1 MADHHSPPTPLK
13 PAQDSDMDAEV
24 PLEKPKV
31 DQPAPTPPPN
41 GGLVAWLQVLGAFFL
56 MFNTW
61 GLSNTFGIF
70 QAEYST
76 SFLSDSES
84 AISWIGSLQG
94 FLMLIVC
101 VVCGSLL
108 DRGHFYLTLTLG
120 IFLEVFGMMSTAP
133 SPHIQSTHTN
143 TPK

>member
-1 MADHHSPPTPLK
+1 MAAHHSPSTLFK
-13 PAQDSDMDAEV
+13 PAHKSDMDAEV
-24 PLEKPKV
+24 PLDKPKA

-41 GGLVAWLQVLGAFFL
+41 GGLAAWLQVLGAFFL
-56 MFNTW
+56 LFNTW

-76 SFLSDSES
+76 SFLSDSSES

-108 DRGHFYLTLTLG
+108 DRGYFYLTLTLG

-133 SPHIQSTHTN
+133 SLPH
-143 TPK
+143 PKHPH

>member
-1 MADHHSPPTPLK
+1 MADHSPHILFQT
-13 PAQDSDMDAEV
+13 AQDSDMDAEV
-24 PLEKPKV
+24 PLEKPRA

-56 MFNTW
+56 LFNTW

-70 QAEYST
+70 QAEYSA
-76 SFLSDSES
+76 SFLSDSSES

-108 DRGHFYLTLTLG
+108 DRGHFYLTLALG
-120 IFLEVFGMMSTAP
+120 IFLEVFGMMSTHP
-133 SPHIQSTHTN
+133 PTLPFQKNIH
-143 TPK
+143 